1 MTREPSSATGLLPE
15 GLSLADIEAVRLIL
29 RGASVIDWHRL
40 HLDTPEQ
47 VDGFL
52 RVNGF
57 DATCPQDMARLDHLL
72 ERSTEYLRK
81 VLDYHFPD
89 ALRRPG
95 SVPELLR
102 IASSRSDLQA
112 LACVLL
118 KVMHIV
124 NHVEAQELRHR
135 LTVSEDELFTKA
147 LQAVDDVIEGMR
159 RDGAPIVQFLSS
171 RKSTESLI
179 TKLLSKRST
188 LAAQVFDRVRF
199 RVVTRTPRD
208 LIPVLAMLK
217 DRLLP
222 YNYVIPGQS
231 RNEILPID
239 DFLEL
244 PLAGQYDT
252 RRLHLKLAMEEA
264 VDQEDWNRFSAAG
277 FRMINF
283 VIDMPVRVRDLVDR
297 ANDPALNELGALVF
311 LVVEFQM
318 FDEATWAANEQGD
331 GSHERYKDRQRWE
344 VVRRLEHGGR
354 IGGIGGPRFAGK
366 TRF

>member
-1 MTREPSSATGLLPE
+1 MHPDPQSSTGLLPAN
-15 GLSLADIEAVRLIL
+15 LSLADIEAVRLIL

-40 HLDTPEQ
+40 HLDTPEE

-57 DATCPQDMARLDHLL
+57 DASCPVDMARLDHLL

-81 VLDYHFPD
+81 VLDYHFP
-89 ALRRPG
+89 AELRRPG
-95 SVPELLR
+95 SVPELLKL
-102 IASSRSDLQA
+102 ASGRSQMQA

-147 LQAVDDVIEGMR
+147 QQAVDEAVYEMR
-159 RDGAPIVQFLSS
+159 RDGAPIVQYLSS

-199 RVVTRTPRD
+199 RIVTRTPRD
-208 LIPVLAMLK
+208 LIPVLAQLK

-222 YNYVIPGQS
+222 YICVIPGQS
-231 RNEILPID
+231 RNEILPVD
-239 DFLEL
+239 DFLSV
-244 PLAGQYDT
+244 PLAGDPDA

-264 VDQEDWNRFSAAG
+264 VDNEDWNRFSAAG
-277 FRMINF
+277 FRMVNF
-283 VIDMPVRVRDLVDR
+283 VIDMPLRVRDLVDR
-297 ANDPALNELGALVF
+297 ARDPALRDLGSIVF

-318 FDEATWAANEQGD
+318 FDEKTWEANELGD
-331 GSHERYKDRQRWE
+331 GSHDRYKDRQRWE

-354 IGGIGGPRFAGK
+354 VGGIGGPRFAGK

>member
-1 MTREPSSATGLLPE
+1 MHLDPLSSTGLLPAR
-15 GLSLADIEAVRLIL
+15 LSLADIEAVQLIL

-40 HLDTPEQ
+40 HLENDAQ
-47 VDGFL
+47 VEGFL

-57 DATCPQDMARLDHLL
+57 DASCQRDMARLDHL
-72 ERSTEYLRK
+72 RDQSMEYLRK
-81 VLDYHFPD
+81 VLDYHFP
-89 ALRRPG
+89 AELRRRG
-95 SVPELLR
+95 SAPDLLR
-102 IASSRSDLQA
+102 MASSRSQFQA

-135 LTVSEDELFTKA
+135 LTVSEDMLFTRA
-147 LQAVDDVIEGMR
+147 QETVDQAVYEMR
-159 RDGAPIVQFLSS
+159 QDGLPISQYLSS
-171 RKSTESLI
+171 RKSPESLI

-199 RVVTRTPRD
+199 RIVTRTSRD
-208 LIPVLAMLK
+208 MIPVLAALK

-239 DFLEL
+239 DFLAQ
-244 PLAGQYDT
+244 PLSEPYDAE
-252 RRLHLKLAMEEA
+252 RLHLKMAMEEA
-264 VDQEDWNRFSAAG
+264 VDHEDWNRFSAAG
-277 FRMINF
+277 FRMVNF
-283 VIDMPVRVRDLVDR
+283 VIDMPLRVRDLVEQT
-297 ANDPALNELGALVF
+297 NDPALESLGANVF

-318 FDEATWAANEQGD
+318 FDEETWHENEVGE